1 MEETVE
7 GPAILHVTQ
16 TPVTAPEKPTTFSPF
31 SQNIFLNLK
40 KKNCSPRSRSKEAP
54 EVFSYSILQ
63 APGKKEI
70 KNLIESILKPSWAR
84 AQ

>member
-1 MEETVE
+1 MEEAVE
-7 GPAILHVTQ
+7 SPAILHVTQ
-16 TPVTAPEKPTTFSPF
+16 TPVTAPEKPTTLSPF

-40 KKNCSPRSRSKEAP
+40 KKIAPQDPEARKLL
-54 EVFSYSILQ
+54 VFSYSILQ
-63 APGKKEI
+63 APDQKEI